1 MPSPFPGMDPYL
13 EDPAVW
19 PDFHHRWATIL
30 SEELNS
36 QLPAPFYAR
45 MEMRPELGI
54 VEEPAERA
62 RSIVPDVLVLRQPHR
77 TPAPAAGGIL
87 VMDAPRRQ
95 VAPAVEFGAL
105 PDELVRH
112 HFVEIRDSQ
121 RGHKLITLIE
131 ILSPSNKRSGPDRD
145 SYSAEQRE
153 VLDSDANLV
162 EIDLLRAG
170 RRVLPSPELAAA
182 ITRLDPP
189 PDYLVLVSRAWLR
202 GGPFLGYSAYPIRL
216 REMLPCVSIPLT
228 RELVEVALDL
238 QFAFQRTYDGGPYRR
253 GAVDYSQSAQSL
265 ASVEDA
271 AWADALLREQGWRSK
286 NC

>member
-1 MPSPFPGMDPYL
+1 MDPYL
-13 EDPAVW
+13 EDPVIC

-30 SEELNS
+30 SEELNN

-54 VEEPAERA
+54 VEEPEARA
-62 RSIVPDVLVLRQPHR
+62 RSIVPDVLILRQPHR
-77 TPAPAAGGIL
+77 MQGPGTGDIL
-87 VMDAPRRQ
+87 LMDAPRRE
-95 VAPAVEFGAL
+95 VAPAVEFAAL

-112 HFVEIRDSQ
+112 HFVEIRDSH

-145 SYSAEQRE
+145 SYAANQRE

-162 EIDLLRAG
+162 EIDLLRTG
-170 RRVLPSPELAAA
+170 RRVLPSPELAGA
-182 ITRLDPP
+182 IARLDSQ
-189 PDYLVLVSRAWLR
+189 PDYLVLVSRAWR
-202 GGPFLGYSAYPIRL
+202 RAGPLLGYNAYPIRL

-228 RELVEVALDL
+228 REQAEVPLDL

-253 GAVDYSQSAQSL
+253 GAVDYSQTAQSL
-265 ASVEDA
+265 ASAEDA
-271 AWADALLREQGWRSK
+271 AWADALLREQGWRS
-286 NC
+286 NNG